1 MGLRDSDNRK
11 KSLMGNKKKD
21 KDNVIDFEA
30 YRVSK
35 RARYIKNGDLNLEY
49 SEILLDV
56 EENDEVLKALER
68 YYNEKM
74 QRVINIFL
82 WQILFDSCL

>member
-35 RARYIKNGDLNLEY
+35 RARYIENGDLNLEY
-49 SEILLDV
+49 SGILLDV

>member
-21 KDNVIDFEA
+21 KDNIIDFEA

-35 RARYIKNGDLNLEY
+35 RARYIENGDLNLEY